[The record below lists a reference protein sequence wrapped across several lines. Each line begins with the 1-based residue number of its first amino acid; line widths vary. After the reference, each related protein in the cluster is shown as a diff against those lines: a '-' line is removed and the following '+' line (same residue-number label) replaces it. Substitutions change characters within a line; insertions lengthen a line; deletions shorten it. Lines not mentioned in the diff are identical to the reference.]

1 MYRYIDVGT
10 HLWLPNSTRSRIE
23 MGLFCSGEPPRP
35 APFLLLYYYF
45 FWMYCT
51 HVIEVENI
59 GSCPM
64 NYSKCNYKQQFSMCQ
79 EPFLEKYALWSQT
92 LKGCH
97 LYSVPKSIMP
107 ILLLGG
113 SRIKLP
119 SVLTHQYLIELSLII
134 LFFSRSQHIVKE
146 IWEQSKMSLIKW
158 DVTTCESSTDI
169 NP

>member
-10 HLWLPNSTRSRIE
+10 HLRLPNSTRSRIE

-51 HVIEVENI
+51 HVIEVENM

-79 EPFLEKYALWSQT
+79 EPFLEPYSFEICFMKSNSERLSFIFSAQKHYAYFAAWWL
-92 LKGCH
+92 
-97 LYSVPKSIMP
+97 
-107 ILLLGG
+107 
-113 SRIKLP
+113 
-119 SVLTHQYLIELSLII
+119 
-134 LFFSRSQHIVKE
+134 
-146 IWEQSKMSLIKW
+146 
-158 DVTTCESSTDI
+158 
-169 NP
+169 